1 VIAALLVAALAQASA
16 AGAGR
21 CGTCHPDVGV
31 LFEGD
36 VHRAE
41 RVGCAD
47 CHGGD
52 STTLVVERAHAGRF
66 TARPPRREAPA
77 LCAACHSDIE
87 RMRPYNLPTD
97 QLALYRISGHGR
109 RLEKG
114 DGRVAVCTDCHGVH
128 DIRPSDDPASRTSR
142 RNVAATCGR
151 CHDEGEYLGSVHGRA
166 LLERGNL
173 RAPDCTR
180 CHGVHGAAP
189 PGVGDVARV
198 CGGCHEPSRR
208 HFLEGPHSTAM
219 AAAGLPECAA
229 CHDHHAIEPARL
241 DLLETACAR
250 CHDAGGPQVDLGRK
264 MKALL
269 AGAQGRI
276 EEAALLV
283 AQAQEVPI
291 DVGDYEA
298 RIEEART
305 YLREA
310 LPAVH
315 AASLERLERLVRRSD
330 GVSREVG
337 LEVHEKLRGLRTRR
351 LGLAVF
357 WFYVLLTVAVLA
369 GFRRRWRQEGPP

>member
-1 VIAALLVAALAQASA
+1 MIVTLLVAALAQ
-16 AGAGR
+16 
-21 CGTCHPDVGV
+21 CGTCHPDVRV

-36 VHRAE
+36 VHRRE
-41 RVGCAD
+41 GIGCVD

-52 STTLVVERAHAGRF
+52 ASTLVVERAHAGRF
-66 TARPPRREAPA
+66 TARPARRDVPR
-77 LCAACHSDIE
+77 LCASCHSDIE

-97 QLALYRISGHGR
+97 QLALYQTSEHGR
-109 RLEKG
+109 RLAAG
-114 DGRVAVCTDCHGVH
+114 DRRVAVCTDCHGVH
-128 DIRPSDDPASRTSR
+128 DILPPADPASRVAK

-151 CHDEGEYLGSVHGRA
+151 CHDEAEYLKSVHARA

-173 RAPDCTR
+173 HAPGCTR

-198 CGGCHEPSRR
+198 CGNCHEPSRR
-208 HFLEGPHSTAM
+208 HFLEGPHATAM

-229 CHDHHAIEPARL
+229 CHDHHAVEPARL

-250 CHDAGGPQVDLGRK
+250 CHGAGGPQVDLGLK
-264 MKALL
+264 MEALL
-269 AGAQGRI
+269 AGTEGRL
-276 EEAALLV
+276 EEAARRV
-283 AQAQEVPI
+283 AQAEAVPI
-291 DVGDYEA
+291 DVEDYKA
-298 RIEEART
+298 RLQEART

-315 AASLERLERLVRRSD
+315 AASFERLERLVRRSD
-330 GVSREVG
+330 GIGREVG
-337 LEVHEKLRGLRTRR
+337 LEVHEKLQGLRARR

-357 WFYVLLTVAVLA
+357 WFYALLTVAVLV